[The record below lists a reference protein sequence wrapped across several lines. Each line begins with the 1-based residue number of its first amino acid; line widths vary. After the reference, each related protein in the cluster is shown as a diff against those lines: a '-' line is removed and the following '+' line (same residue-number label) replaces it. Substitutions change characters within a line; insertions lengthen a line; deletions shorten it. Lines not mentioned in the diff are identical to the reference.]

1 LTPRDSPYRRMHE
14 SLNHSVYIHAHQTF
28 ISGDK
33 STRVMGYGVDGAGFE
48 LAEISRRACSKIPV
62 NIEIIA
68 A

>member
-1 LTPRDSPYRRMHE
+1 
-14 SLNHSVYIHAHQTF
+14 
-28 ISGDK
+28 
-33 STRVMGYGVDGAGFE
+33 MGYGVDGAGFE